1 MFSSFST
8 FSKIVIGATAT
19 YSLWSLWKLY
29 NKDKNNKNVF
39 LIHRD
44 IDPNCNGKPLSVGVS
59 MRNDKNPKKR
69 QGIRWGDDGE
79 IKSFISFSHINH
91 QRMTYHFE
99 DSTVLT
105 IYKGINHHVSTVT
118 HSDHIENV
126 EKVMYNFTSPETGEI
141 NKEIDENYFGTLKSL
156 SMGEASGDLDEMFS
170 DL

>member
-1 MFSSFST
+1 MFSSFNSFST

-19 YSLWSLWKLY
+19 YSLWSLWK
-29 NKDKNNKNVF
+29 NVRKDRFTTKNTF
-39 LIHRD
+39 LIHRT

-59 MRNDKNPKKR
+59 MRSMVDNKNPKKR
-69 QGIRWGDDGE
+69 QGIRWGDDGK
-79 IKSFISFSHINH
+79 IKSFISFSHINC

-105 IYKGINHHVSTVT
+105 IYKGEDSEHT
-118 HSDHIENV
+118 